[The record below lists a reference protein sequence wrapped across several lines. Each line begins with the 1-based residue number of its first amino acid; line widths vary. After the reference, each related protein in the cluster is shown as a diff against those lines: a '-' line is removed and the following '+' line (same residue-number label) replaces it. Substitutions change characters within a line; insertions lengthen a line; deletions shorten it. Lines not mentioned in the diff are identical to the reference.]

1 MCIWCPHGNMLGGH
15 QVPSDLSLL
24 LWPFHLASCYC
35 AATNSHSC
43 ILHQTQPHVQMLLSF
58 ATEWNAYV
66 DGIGTCCIYTWNTIQ
81 ESQFDNAVSFVV
93 LHISYGGCS
102 YPNYYKWRAKEQ
114 CLSSVHSGGGW
125 LCSCCCHTQS
135 WCHTSPSFVDL
146 INCNNNKKGQR
157 SLSTVIKVRIKYIE
171 TTDFAKGWLYI
182 QFNGVDIE
190 PKSTCYKKEEWTS
203 INRIY
208 HIMMMYVYCVL
219 GLF

>member
-1 MCIWCPHGNMLGGH
+1 MCIWCPPRQHAGR
-15 QVPSDLSLL
+15 PSSAFRSLIT
-24 LWPFHLASCYC
+24 PLAFPSCF
-35 AATNSHSC
+35 
-43 ILHQTQPHVQMLLSF
+43 MLLCSDQQSQLYSPPDP
-58 ATEWNAYV
+58 ATCPDVVVICNREWNAYV

-182 QFNGVDIE
+182 QFNGVNIE
-190 PKSTCYKKEEWTS
+190 PKSTCYKKERNELQLIGFITQWWCMFTVS
-203 INRIY
+203 
-208 HIMMMYVYCVL
+208 
-219 GLF
+219 